1 MNCYPPMVT
10 TAVYSLL
17 TGSIFYRK
25 VKLDLE
31 LLHIFG
37 LFELHLFL
45 LKKKLS
51 LFFPTYWPGYN
62 LVEMLIGYTWDIN
75 KAL

>member
-1 MNCYPPMVT
+1 MVT

-45 LKKKLS
+45 LKKIE
-51 LFFPTYWPGYN
+51 FVFPYLLAW
-62 LVEMLIGYTWDIN
+62 I
-75 KAL
+75 

>member
-45 LKKKLS
+45 LKKIE
-51 LFFPTYWPGYN
+51 FVFPYLLAW
-62 LVEMLIGYTWDIN
+62 I
-75 KAL
+75 